1 MASIVQLTNLIDS
14 ANNSAAIRLEDT
26 GDTLFVGRNATVA
39 STGVVGLSVAL
50 SEGGNTVTVQGTLFS
65 AQSAGIAGNL
75 NSDFPGDNRIEV
87 GAGGLIS
94 AALNAIGLLG
104 DRNEVYNSGEILAG
118 IDGVRSSGADA
129 VLVNLGTIRA
139 GNQGVDF
146 GDTASVTN
154 AGSILGDQVGVFLGS
169 NSVIGNTGRIAGT
182 QAGGVGVRTVGD
194 DMTIH
199 NHGTISGL
207 EAAAIEI
214 DDSSA
219 AALNT
224 IVNTGTIEG
233 VASAFAMVA
242 GSGIERLEN
251 AGTIIGSVS
260 LGGNADVYDGRLGR
274 VLGGVVNGDAGED
287 LLLGGQAADQ
297 FSGGSED
304 DEIVGGAGDDTV
316 EGGAGG
322 DLLSGGDGARDRL
335 IYSRSGEGVTVN
347 LGNGLTGGGEARG
360 DVIDGFE
367 DVSGSAFNDMLVGSG
382 EANRL
387 SGGRGDD
394 NLNGGLGDDRL
405 VGGDGEDVLIG
416 GRGADVLFGGA
427 GADRFTFGALAD
439 STVDPA
445 GRDRVRD
452 FSQAQGDRLDLS
464 RLDAEPGPP
473 GDQAFDFLG
482 FAAFS
487 GTAGEVRMQMFDGH
501 TLVQADTTG
510 DGLAD
515 FAVLLRG
522 MVALTAADF
531 IL

>member
-1 MASIVQLTNLIDS
+1 MASIVQLTDLIET
-14 ANNSAAIRLEDT
+14 ANNISAIRLEDN

-39 STGVVGLSVAL
+39 STGVVGSAVSLV
-50 SEGGNTVTVQGTLFS
+50 EGGNTVTVQGSLFS
-65 AQSAGIAGNL
+65 AQSNGISGNL
-75 NSDFPGDNRIEV
+75 NSNFPGDNRIEV
-87 GAGGLIS
+87 GAGGFIS
-94 AALNAIGLLG
+94 AALYGVGLLG
-104 DRNEVYNSGEILAG
+104 DANEVSNSGEILAG

-139 GNQGVDF
+139 ANQGVDF

-154 AGSILGDQVGVFLGS
+154 AGNIFGDQVGVFLGS
-169 NSVIGNTGRIAGT
+169 NSVIENTGRIAGT
-182 QAGGVGVRTVGD
+182 QAGGVGVRLVGD
-194 DMTIH
+194 DMTIR

-207 EAAAIEI
+207 EAAAIEL
-214 DDSSA
+214 DGSSA
-219 AALNT
+219 AGLNA
-224 IVNTGTIEG
+224 IVNTGTLEA
-233 VASAFAMVA
+233 VASAFAVIA
-242 GSGIERLEN
+242 GDAIERLEN

-260 LGGNADVYDGRLGR
+260 LGGSSDFYDGRLGR

-287 LLLGGQAADQ
+287 LLLGGQAADR
-297 FSGGSED
+297 FAGGSED
-304 DEIVGGAGDDTV
+304 DEIVGGAGDDTI
-316 EGGAGG
+316 EGGTGG
-322 DLLSGGDGARDRL
+322 DLLSGGEGARDRL
-335 IYSRSGEGVTVN
+335 VYTRSSEGVTVN
-347 LGNGLTGGGEARG
+347 LGNGLTGGGDARG

-367 DVSGSAFNDMLVGSG
+367 DVSGSAFNDILVGSE

-387 SGGRGDD
+387 FGERGND
-394 NLNGGLGDDRL
+394 NLNGGQGDDRL
-405 VGGDGEDVLIG
+405 VGGDGDDVLIG

-452 FSQAQGDRLDLS
+452 FSQAEGDQLDLS
-464 RLDAEPGPP
+464 RIDAEPGPP

-515 FAVLLRG
+515 FGVLLRG
-522 MVALTAADF
+522 MVVLTAADV